1 MGNKILQLKGISV
14 KKPNLRYRRTVCVE
28 LFGSA
33 IVTEWISQ
41 EIPFTDFNYAALKH
55 AAL

>member
-1 MGNKILQLKGISV
+1 MGNKILQLKGISI
-14 KKPNLRYRRTVCVE
+14 KKPNLRYRRTVCVG